1 MKVFLAFSLLFIVSG
16 IGLFIQDE
24 SLIFKTVLFLVVS
37 IPILWIALLR
47 YLIAQD
53 NRIKELETK
62 VYDLENKRH

>member
-1 MKVFLAFSLLFIVSG
+1 MKIFLTFSLLFIVAG

-24 SLIFKTVLFLVVS
+24 SFIFKTVLFL
-37 IPILWIALLR
+37 IIALPILWIALLR

-62 VYDLENKRH
+62 VYDLENKRR